1 MTRGLVP
8 SGEGLTIVVSGAQ
21 ARFRTTNWYITAAI
35 ALLGGML
42 AYFVSGHA
50 LRPLRRFAQQAEQ
63 VETSNLSEIRLG
75 EETLRSFAPSPT
87 PSMKCW
93 SA

>member
-1 MTRGLVP
+1 M
-8 SGEGLTIVVSGAQ
+8 TIVVSGAQ
-21 ARFRTTNWYITAAI
+21 ARFRTTDWYITAAI

-63 VETSNLSEIRLG
+63 VETSNLSEIRLD
-75 EETLRSFAPSPT
+75 EETLPELRSPSPT
-87 PSMKCW
+87 LSTKCW